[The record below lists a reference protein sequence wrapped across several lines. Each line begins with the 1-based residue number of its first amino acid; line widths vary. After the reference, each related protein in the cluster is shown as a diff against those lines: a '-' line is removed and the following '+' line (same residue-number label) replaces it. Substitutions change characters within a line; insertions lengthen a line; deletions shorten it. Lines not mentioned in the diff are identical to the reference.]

1 MDKKTVCPICG
12 KEDLVITT
20 QYRKTRLFRVLTY
33 ICVVVAAIML
43 VAFLYQPLYE
53 FILIAKGTNS
63 SNPEVTE
70 IPFSL
75 GFFVV
80 AAILSA
86 IFYGIQQHLEKQI
99 IAVYTCKTCGHTWIK
114 E

>member
-75 GFFVV
+75 GFSLLPQF
-80 AAILSA
+80 
-86 IFYGIQQHLEKQI
+86 FQQSFTEYNNI
-99 IAVYTCKTCGHTWIK
+99 
-114 E
+114 